1 MPASARLV
9 AAAIRPVGLLAPAL
23 SARLALSLFFT
34 TAPRMSVRDADR
46 ATHED
51 ARRERIRVRDAD
63 RATHE
68 DARHERIRVRD
79 AEVVVYRWGRG
90 ERSVLLLHG
99 WQGRAS
105 QFAPLVRELVA
116 DGFRVVSFD
125 APGHGD
131 SGGRR
136 TDVRDWVA
144 LADTLQRTDGPFH
157 ALVGHSFGG
166 FAALTAVRTTVPA
179 PHVAVIAGASS
190 ATAYL
195 SEFARSLQLTPAVA
209 ARFERRFAARFGL
222 DAEGIAA
229 AFDAVRDPL
238 PRGTD
243 LLVVH
248 DRADRRMPDTD
259 ALRLH
264 AAHAGRS
271 RLLRTEGLG
280 HNRVLQD
287 DAVLDAVQDL
297 VRDRGASTSAPAR
310 RVGAPALERV
320 ATAPAPEVATAPDLV
335 LVDGT
340 AVLEQAAAVAP
351 APEVI
356 TAP

>member
-9 AAAIRPVGLLAPAL
+9 AAAVRPVGLLTPAL

-34 TAPRMSVRDADR
+34 ATPRMSVRDADR

-51 ARRERIRVRDAD
+51 ARRERIRVRDA
-63 RATHE
+63 
-68 DARHERIRVRD
+68 
-79 AEVVVYRWGRG
+79 EVVVYRWGRG
-90 ERSVLLLHG
+90 ERTVLLLHG

-116 DGFRVVSFD
+116 DGFRVISFD
-125 APGHGD
+125 APAHGD

-136 TDVRDWVA
+136 TDVRDWVTA
-144 LADTLQRTDGPFH
+144 AELLKRTDGPFH

-166 FAALTAVRTTVPA
+166 FAALTAARTTVPA
-179 PHVAVIAGASS
+179 PHVAVIAGAGS

-195 SEFARSLQLTPAVA
+195 SEFARALHLPPAVA

-222 DAEGIAA
+222 DAAGVTA

-238 PRGTD
+238 PRGTE

-248 DRADRRMPDTD
+248 DRADRRMPDAD
-259 ALRLH
+259 ALRVH
-264 AAHAGRS
+264 AAHAGRF

-287 DAVLDAVQDL
+287 DAVLDAVPDL
-297 VRDRGASTSAPAR
+297 VHDRGTSTNAPAR
-310 RVGAPALERV
+310 RVTGPVREQAAAAAP
-320 ATAPAPEVATAPDLV
+320 ATAPAAAP
-335 LVDGT
+335 
-340 AVLEQAAAVAP
+340 APAPAP